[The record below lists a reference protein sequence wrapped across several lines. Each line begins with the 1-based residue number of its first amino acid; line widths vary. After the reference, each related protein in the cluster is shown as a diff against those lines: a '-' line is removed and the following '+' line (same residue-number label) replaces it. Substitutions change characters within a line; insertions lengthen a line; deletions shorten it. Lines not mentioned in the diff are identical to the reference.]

1 MIRRVLSVVA
11 CLALVGCGEK
21 AQEARNAANAL
32 QAVAQAGNEVGDR
45 QKEAEKFQEDRRARG
60 DTVAMAYTELQK
72 MLPSPPS
79 DYAAAEAPSGSSQSM
94 GAFSM
99 SQTEQKFV
107 KPAGADGSVPTI
119 EVSIIDFGG
128 TQAAYGMMAMP
139 MMMNLSQEDAH
150 HRMKTLKADLP
161 YTWGS
166 EEFNKDDK
174 TAKVSLITRYRY
186 VISVEVR
193 NHGEDKTDM
202 AKDLARDIA
211 RKFDGK

>member
-1 MIRRVLSVVA
+1 MIRRVLGVIS
-11 CLALVGCGEK
+11 CIALVGCGEK

-32 QAVAQAGNEVGDR
+32 QAVAQAGDDMGDR
-45 QKEAEKFQEDRRARG
+45 QKEAEKFQEERRSKG
-60 DTVAMAYTELQK
+60 DTVAMAYSELQK

-79 DYAAAEAPSGSSQSM
+79 DYTAAEEPSGSSQSM
-94 GAFSM
+94 GVFSM

-107 KPAGADGSVPTI
+107 KPAAADGSVPTI

-150 HRMKTLKADLP
+150 RRMKTLKADVP

-174 TAKVSLITRYRY
+174 TSKVSLITRYRY
-186 VISVEVR
+186 VISVEIR

-202 AKDLARDIA
+202 AKEMAEDIA
-211 RKFDGK
+211 KKFDGR